1 LFYSVLSLTSF
12 SSPKISKND
21 QINSIGPET
30 YYHIGNGDIR
40 TLRH

>member
-30 YYHIGNGDIR
+30 YYHTRETPMAIFK
-40 TLRH
+40 